1 MLSLRPTRRTTSTLQ
16 LVSCPCESEASLAR
30 ASPKLILYAL
40 SKFQNEYTLP
50 ILVSVSPDSPEIWY
64 SADNV
69 SSDDNII
76 EDMSESTEIIYG
88 VGIDH
93 NIAPVCDWT

>member
-1 MLSLRPTRRTTSTLQ
+1 M
-16 LVSCPCESEASLAR
+16 AR
-30 ASPKLILYAL
+30 ASPRLILYAL
-40 SKFQNEYTLP
+40 SKFQNEYALP
-50 ILVSVSPDSPEIWY
+50 ILVSVSPDSPDIWY

-76 EDMSESTEIIYG
+76 EETSESTEIISD